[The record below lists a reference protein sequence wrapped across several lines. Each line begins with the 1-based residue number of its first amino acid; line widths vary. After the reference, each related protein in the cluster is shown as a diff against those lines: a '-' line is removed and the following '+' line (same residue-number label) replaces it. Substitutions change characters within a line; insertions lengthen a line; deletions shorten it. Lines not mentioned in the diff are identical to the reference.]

1 MAYESGHKKSLN
13 CINEINY
20 TRRRGTWEQG
30 GWPYSSFLGILIT
43 FYWLITSRIIL
54 FPGGRGCFKC
64 GETGHFARECP
75 QQEDDGGRRG

>member
-1 MAYESGHKKSLN
+1 MVK
-13 CINEINY
+13 
-20 TRRRGTWEQG
+20 
-30 GWPYSSFLGILIT
+30 
-43 FYWLITSRIIL
+43 SRIIL

>member
-1 MAYESGHKKSLN
+1 MKYKVNKGIVVVGSSFLE
-13 CINEINY
+13 

-30 GWPYSSFLGILIT
+30 GWTYSSFLGILIT
-43 FYWLITSRIIL
+43 FCLLVKSRIIL
-54 FPGGRGCFKC
+54 FLGGRGCFKC